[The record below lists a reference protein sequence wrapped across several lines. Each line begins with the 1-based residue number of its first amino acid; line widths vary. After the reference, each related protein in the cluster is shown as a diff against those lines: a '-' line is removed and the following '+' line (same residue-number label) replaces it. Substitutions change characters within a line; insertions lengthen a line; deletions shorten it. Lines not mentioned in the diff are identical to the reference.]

1 MVIEMAKINYWKLIP
16 SIIIC
21 QLAGI
26 IGSIFTVSSVSTW
39 YLTLNKPFFNPPSWV
54 FGPVWIMLYF
64 LMGISL
70 YIVWNKGI
78 GSKESKIAISVFG
91 VQLILN
97 ALWSIIFFGLRLPLF
112 AFIEIIFMWL
122 AIIATIVYFY
132 RISKVASYLLIP
144 YILWV
149 SFAAILNF
157 AIYYLN

>member
-1 MVIEMAKINYWKLIP
+1 MLKINYWKLVA
-16 SIIIC
+16 SIVIC

-26 IGSIFTVSSVSTW
+26 IGSFFTVSSVSTW
-39 YLTLNKPFFNPPSWV
+39 YLTLNKPFFNPPSWL
-54 FGPVWIMLYF
+54 FGPVWITLYF

-78 GSKESKIAISVFG
+78 RSKEAKIAVSVFG

-97 ALWSIIFFGLRLPLF
+97 FLWSIIFFGLKLPSF
-112 AFIEIIFMWL
+112 AFIEIILMWL
-122 AIIATIVYFY
+122 AIIATVVYFY
-132 RISKVASYLLIP
+132 RISKVASYILIP
-144 YILWV
+144 YLLWV

>member
-1 MVIEMAKINYWKLIP
+1 MKLKLMKINYWKLVA
-16 SIIIC
+16 SIVIC

-26 IGSIFTVSSVSTW
+26 IGSFFTVSSVSTW

-54 FGPVWIMLYF
+54 FGPVWILLYF

-70 YIVWNKGI
+70 YIIWNKGI

-97 ALWSIIFFGLRLPLF
+97 TLWSIIFFGLNLPLF
-112 AFIEIIFMWL
+112 AFIEIILMWL

-132 RISKVASYLLIP
+132 RISKVASYILIP
-144 YILWV
+144 YLLWV